1 MQEIIKKLDSLDSYD
16 VSADRIKHY
25 RVDKMKDLYVV
36 DAIREGQETFKS
48 FNMAKYSKIV
58 FGMFGGMET
67 CITLECS
74 NDKARIIIDRFG
86 KDITLIPVDENHRS
100 RQSRLSNTE

>member
-1 MQEIIKKLDSLDSYD
+1 
-16 VSADRIKHY
+16 
-25 RVDKMKDLYVV
+25 
-36 DAIREGQETFKS
+36 
-48 FNMAKYSKIV
+48 MAKYSKIV

-74 NDKARIIIDRFG
+74 NDKAKIIIDHLD

-100 RQSRLSNTE
+100 GQSRLSNAE

>member
-1 MQEIIKKLDSLDSYD
+1 MQEIIKKLDSYD

-25 RVDKMKDLYVV
+25 RVDKTKDLYVV
-36 DAIREGQETFKS
+36 DVIRKGQETFKS

-58 FGMFGGMET
+58 FGMFGGMEI
-67 CITLECS
+67 CITLECN

-100 RQSRLSNTE
+100 GQSRLSNTE